1 MDYDNIEVIDQA
13 TNDLRLRIKELLNI
27 LRKKPS
33 LNKQLNA
40 QSDFDIKTFLI
51 QAYPQFRQ
59 K

>member
-13 TNDLRLRIKELLNI
+13 ENGMKLRIKELLHI
-27 LRKKPS
+27 LKEKPT

-51 QAYPQFRQ
+51 QAYTKF
-59 K
+59 KK